1 MKSYTLY
8 ILIAILAVFQ
18 IIISNRL
25 ASYGRKISDIS
36 VKTNEILLENERIK
50 KNIASSSA
58 ILTLTKRAEDLGFTK
73 QAEIFY
79 IDEQY
84 PVAQNSF

>member
-1 MKSYTLY
+1 MKSYSLY
-8 ILIAILAVFQ
+8 ILIAMLAVFQ
-18 IIISNRL
+18 IIVSNQLSTFGRNISEV
-25 ASYGRKISDIS
+25 ST
-36 VKTNEILLENERIK
+36 KTNEILLENERIK

-58 ILTLTKRAEDLGFTK
+58 VLTLSKRAQELGFTK